1 MVSSQMEACVSY
13 LDLLH
18 KEKASKENSRN
29 KKKIG
34 PFTVKAPSKFK
45 DCLEELMKGEDREVR
60 HCQITKEHKNLPIA
74 NRGRIQCHPT

>member
-18 KEKASKENSRN
+18 KEKARN
-29 KKKIG
+29 KKIG